1 MKSLKFDINAYSMI
15 EQVTGFSINELIG
28 SEKNMEKI
36 SNLRALYWGG
46 RIHDNEKMS
55 MTEAGREIQERLNS
69 GESLGDIVEAISEA
83 IVSSGLIPN
92 KGDIEDIDPNPQTA
106 PSVKA

>member
-1 MKSLKFDINAYSMI
+1 MKPLKFDINAYSMI

-46 RIHDNEKMS
+46 RIYENEKMS
-55 MTEAGREIQERLNS
+55 MTEAGREIQGRLNS

-92 KGDIEDIDPNPQTA
+92 KEDIEDIDPNPQTA